1 MQRGVDQRNRD
12 DRTGF
17 VNLLL
22 TSYSYFSWVSAGA
35 GSDLQ
40 GIKTNAVK
48 DGDDWI
54 LNGSKTFITN
64 GYHSDLVIVV
74 AR

>member
-1 MQRGVDQRNRD
+1 MI
-12 DRTGF
+12 
-17 VNLLL
+17 L
-22 TSYSYFSWVSAGA
+22 WVAGA